1 MGQATVRGWA
11 SHSMRLYATDSWKS
25 AWDIGRM
32 PAAVQQV
39 RYVMNEFVRVV
50 SMPNQYTWCHHF
62 LVGMAVG

>member
-1 MGQATVRGWA
+1 
-11 SHSMRLYATDSWKS
+11 MRLYATDSWKS